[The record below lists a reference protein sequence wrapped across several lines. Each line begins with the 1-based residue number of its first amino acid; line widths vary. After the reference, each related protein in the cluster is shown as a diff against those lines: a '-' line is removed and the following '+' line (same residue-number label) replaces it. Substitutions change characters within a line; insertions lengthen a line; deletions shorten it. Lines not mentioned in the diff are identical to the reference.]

1 MNREEVTDVAC
12 DYRERVLRYL
22 RENTEDPGVE
32 RHLEECMECRALV
45 EGYLEK
51 EKELDIPEAG
61 YEGTD
66 EELKERVVHFEKGT
80 RRILVFTLVGFV
92 LGWFSIAYFT
102 DSFLVT
108 KVILA
113 IPYKACEMLHN
124 LFHSHPYSYYG
135 GNGMFTEF
143 NEFFP
148 GRGLLTFLAERITPV
163 LIGGAVY
170 GSLAYFT
177 GDSRIFTLRRYLKFA
192 AIWAAVVL
200 LWTGALLKADTLLA
214 AKDDRMEDVT
224 GFFLATD
231 SQGNGFYEEKEPGA
245 NDTVFRLLRDALYQ
259 EGNPLKRIGAEV
271 REPEDELQLQIF
283 LGKYRRDSMICR
295 LNPKEHYLVTERG
308 TVYRVPEEFSRYMT
322 QYQED
327 CFESIY
333 EEYYGE
339 EAGENEEAGG
349 MEN

>member
-1 MNREEVTDVAC
+1 MAC
-12 DYRERVLRYL
+12 DYRERVLEYL
-22 RENTEDPGVE
+22 RGNTEDSQVE
-32 RHLEECMECRALV
+32 SHLEECRECRALV
-45 EGYLEK
+45 DGYLEK
-51 EKELDIPEAG
+51 EKELEIPEAG
-61 YEGTD
+61 YGGSD

-80 RRILVFTLVGFV
+80 RRIVVFTLVGFV

-113 IPYKACEMLHN
+113 IPYKASEMLHN

-135 GNGMFTEF
+135 ENRMFMEF

-177 GDSRIFTLRRYLKFA
+177 GDSKIFTLRRYLKFA
-192 AIWAAVVL
+192 AIWAAVIL
-200 LWTGALLKADTLLA
+200 LWTGALFKADTVLA

-231 SQGNGFYEEKEPGA
+231 SQGNGFYEEKEAGA
-245 NDTVFRLLRDALYQ
+245 DDTIFSLLRDSLYQ
-259 EGNPLKRIGAEV
+259 EGNPLKRLSSQV
-271 REPEDELQLQIF
+271 REPENELQLQIF
-283 LGKYRRDSMICR
+283 LGKYRRDSMICEV
-295 LNPKEHYLVTERG
+295 NPKENYLVTERG
-308 TVYRVPEEFSRYMT
+308 TVYQVPEEFSRYMV
-322 QYQED
+322 QYQAD
-327 CFESIY
+327 CFESLHDK
-333 EEYYGE
+333 YYGK
-339 EAGENEEAGG
+339 EADENEETEGL
-349 MEN
+349 EN

>member
-12 DYRERVLRYL
+12 DYRERVLKYL

-113 IPYKACEMLHN
+113 IPYKVSEMLHN

-163 LIGGAVY
+163 LIGGAV
-170 GSLAYFT
+170 
-177 GDSRIFTLRRYLKFA
+177 
-192 AIWAAVVL
+192 
-200 LWTGALLKADTLLA
+200 
-214 AKDDRMEDVT
+214 
-224 GFFLATD
+224 
-231 SQGNGFYEEKEPGA
+231 
-245 NDTVFRLLRDALYQ
+245 
-259 EGNPLKRIGAEV
+259 
-271 REPEDELQLQIF
+271 
-283 LGKYRRDSMICR
+283 
-295 LNPKEHYLVTERG
+295 
-308 TVYRVPEEFSRYMT
+308 
-322 QYQED
+322 
-327 CFESIY
+327 
-333 EEYYGE
+333 
-339 EAGENEEAGG
+339 
-349 MEN
+349 